1 MVCGRIV
8 MADATNFSNPH
19 VPVVWMTIQ
28 SEADRLLGKVGMTV
42 LDEVVD
48 MLQQFAQENNWPL
61 KQIDICYHQDME
73 FVDWEEIHVRPVLEL
88 PFEEAE
94 ECLGSFLDQ
103 VTIYQRGLAE
113 PELEIFLNAVEF
125 DVAMV

>member
-1 MVCGRIV
+1 
-8 MADATNFSNPH
+8 MADATNFRNSR
-19 VPVVWMTIQ
+19 VPVVWKTAQ
-28 SEADRLLGKVGMTV
+28 SEADRLLGKVGMPV

-48 MLQQFAQENNWPL
+48 MLQLFSKKNNWPL

-125 DVAMV
+125 DVATV